1 MGAGHP
7 AHRRDRGLERISML
21 RSNRMARKAGV
32 NKIVLA
38 YSGGLDTSV
47 ILKWLQ
53 DTYGCEVVTFTAD
66 IGQGE
71 ELEPARKK
79 ARKLGVRRIFVD
91 DLREEFVRDFVFPMF
106 RANAVYEGE
115 YLLGTSIA
123 RPLIAKRQIEIAKKT
138 GADAVAHGATG
149 KGNDQV
155 RFELGYYALEPNI
168 RVIAP
173 WREWDLTSREKL
185 LSYAERH
192 GIAIEG
198 KKKSGSPYSMDAN
211 LLHISYEGRILED
224 PSREPEEDMWRRTAS
239 PEKAP
244 NRPAYLE
251 IEYRRGDIV
260 AVNGRKMSPAK
271 VLAELNRLGGKHGV
285 GRLDLVENRYVG
297 MKSRGCYETP
307 GGTIMLR
314 AHRAIES
321 ICLDREV
328 AHLKD
333 ELMPRYASLIYNGY
347 WWSPERKM
355 LQTMIDG
362 SQAAVNGRVRL
373 KLYKGNVIVV
383 GRKSEESSLFDP
395 SIATFEED
403 RGAYNQ
409 ADAAGFIRLNALRMR
424 IAARLKKR

>member
-1 MGAGHP
+1 
-7 AHRRDRGLERISML
+7 
-21 RSNRMARKAGV
+21 MANKNSGV
-32 NKIVLA
+32 KKVVLA

-53 DTYGCEVVTFTAD
+53 DQYGCEVITFTAD

-79 ARKLGVRRIFVD
+79 AKQFGVKKIFID

-106 RANAVYEGE
+106 RANAIYEGE

-123 RPLIAKRQIEIAKKT
+123 RPLIAKRQIEIARMT
-138 GADAVAHGATG
+138 GADAVSHGATG

-155 RFELGYYALEPNI
+155 RFELGYYALEPDI

-173 WREWDLTSREKL
+173 WREWDLGSRDKL
-185 LSYAERH
+185 LKYAEKH
-192 GIAIEG
+192 GIPVEG
-198 KKKSGSPYSMDAN
+198 KKKGGSPYSMDAN
-211 LLHISYEGRILED
+211 LLHISYEGRILEN
-224 PSREPEEDMWRRTAS
+224 PAKEPEEDMWRWTVS
-239 PEKAP
+239 PENAP
-244 NRPAYLE
+244 DRAEYVELE
-251 IEYRRGDIV
+251 YKQGDIV
-260 AVNGRKMSPAK
+260 AINGKKLSPAT
-271 VLAELNRLGGKHGV
+271 VLQTLNKLGGKHGI

-321 ICLDREV
+321 VCLDREV

-333 ELMPRYASLIYNGY
+333 DLMPRYAALIYNGY
-347 WWSPERKM
+347 WWSPERRM
-355 LQTMIDG
+355 LQTMIDA
-362 SQAAVNGRVRL
+362 SQANVNGWVRV

-383 GRKSEESSLFDP
+383 GRDSKTDSLFD
-395 SIATFEED
+395 SEHRHL
-403 RGAYNQ
+403 RG
-409 ADAAGFIRLNALRMR
+409 
-424 IAARLKKR
+424 